1 MSFAA
6 QIAATGALVALV
18 SFILGWFSREPEN
31 RWLRM
36 ELGIAN
42 DQLRAAVFSG
52 AAVPPRQAVAPKESK
67 GPLIDAGEAPIPQF
81 LSPFINRYE
90 SDEGKA
96 AARGEIFSLRA
107 RGMND
112 DEIWLHL
119 QRIHPDLQ

>member
-1 MSFAA
+1 MSFAV
-6 QIAATGALVALV
+6 QIMASGGALLMLGVV
-18 SFILGWFSREPEN
+18 LGWVSREWEN

-42 DQLRAAVFSG
+42 DQLRAAIFNG
-52 AAVPPRQAVAPKESK
+52 AVVPPRQLVTAKPQKS
-67 GPLIDAGEAPIPQF
+67 PLAEAGERPLPDF
-81 LSPFINRYE
+81 LEPYINRYE

-112 DEIWLHL
+112 DEIWIQL
-119 QRIHPDLQ
+119 QRLHPDLQ